1 MSPWTVVI
9 AAVCCAQIAP
19 KPDIEFVP
27 TSAPAID
34 AMLKLANVRST
45 DVVYDL
51 GCGDGRILIAAAKRY
66 GARGVGVDINPAL
79 LATARENAKKAG
91 VAHLVRFEQGDL
103 FKADIRDAMVV
114 TLYLLTSI
122 NIRLQPKLRGE
133 LRPGARIVSNTFDMG
148 GSWRPSQT
156 LHVGPAGASD
166 PFLNPTL
173 FLWIVPER

>member
-1 MSPWTVVI
+1 MSPWTVFV

-34 AMLKLANVRST
+34 AMLKLAKVRST

-51 GCGDGRILIAAAKRY
+51 GCGDGRILIAAAKRS
-66 GARGVGVDINPAL
+66 GARGVGFDINPAL

-103 FKADIRDAMVV
+103 FKADLREATVV
-114 TLYLLTSI
+114 TLYLTRRAL
-122 NIRLQPKLRGE
+122 NIRLQPKLGE
-133 LRPGARIVSNTFDMG
+133 SFARERESC
-148 GSWRPSQT
+148 RT
-156 LHVGPAGASD
+156 LSTWAGAGGRHERCM
-166 PFLNPTL
+166 LVQPTRT
-173 FLWIVPER
+173 IHS